1 MTEQEQT
8 AWSVMLAGLAE
19 DAAAGRLD
27 PDPDVVARKR
37 HAERMR
43 RATLTLRDA
52 PTPRRHAERMAA
64 ARGVHLTA
72 GADLATRTDD
82 RRRVLAHRAT
92 EGGAA

>member
-1 MTEQEQT
+1 MTEEERN

-19 DAAAGRLD
+19 DAAAGRLA
-27 PDPDVVARKR
+27 PSR
-37 HAERMR
+37 HTERMR

-64 ARGVHLTA
+64 ARGIHLTA

-82 RRRVLAHRAT
+82 RRRVLAHRAAD
-92 EGGAA
+92 GGAA

>member
-1 MTEQEQT
+1 MTNNDYRP
-8 AWSVMLAGLAE
+8 AWPALLAGLEA
-19 DAAAGRLD
+19 DLAADRLA
-27 PDPDVVARKR
+27 PSR

-64 ARGVHLTA
+64 ARGIHLTA

-82 RRRVLAHRAT
+82 RRRVLAHRAAD
-92 EGGAA
+92 GGAA